1 MWESDNCVTFD
12 DRPPCP
18 SMPPYLRPVTMTRDN
33 HNIQSYIIT
42 PSGQAPPL
50 AADFYR
56 ARNSPTPLKHLVL
69 SVSPL
74 HQQTVCVLVCVLCV
88 CKMIYCKFWVQ
99 TMQLFSP
106 GTCACAGAWSL
117 VPAEDWLLPSPKI
130 KTVKRDA
137 VCSEPGFLVTRREL
151 IIWIRKRDPRTLT
164 ELSLSAITT
173 IFAGFSSEPL
183 PSPMS
188 MSRWIKD

>member
-1 MWESDNCVTFD
+1 MREWQLCDIWWSPPLPHHASIPQTSDNDARQSQHSVLHNNTI
-12 DRPPCP
+12 RPGP
-18 SMPPYLRPVTMTRDN
+18 
-33 HNIQSYIIT
+33 
-42 PSGQAPPL
+42 APGWQISTELETLPRRSNTWCL
-50 AADFYR
+50 
-56 ARNSPTPLKHLVL
+56 L

-74 HQQTVCVLVCVLCV
+74 HQQTVCMCVLCV
-88 CKMIYCKFWVQ
+88 RKMIYCKFWVQ

-117 VPAEDWLLPSPKI
+117 VPADDWLLPSPKI

-137 VCSEPGFLVTRREL
+137 VCSKPGFLVTRREL